1 MIPNNL
7 ICPLCHTPLT
17 LKDRSFVCSGEKQ
30 HSYDMASSGYVNLL
44 PPGKMKNAKTGDGKD
59 MLRARVEFLSGGY
72 YDVISN
78 RIADHIAEHF
88 RGKPS
93 VSIVDAGCGEGY
105 HLCNITSRLSSS
117 FDVCSVGIDA
127 SKHGADMGAKA
138 ARAKKL
144 SAFFAAGNIFSL
156 PIADGSA
163 DVLISMFAPIGGE
176 EAARVLSDDGILIVC
191 ASGVRHLW
199 EMRSIIY
206 DEPRENTKGIK
217 CPEGFEEIDGSR
229 VFDRAFIPDGD
240 TIKNLFTMTPFYHR
254 CPYEGRER
262 LMATDKLDITIEA
275 NVAIFKKI

>member
-17 LKDRSFVCSGEKQ
+17 LQEKTFVCSGEKR
-30 HSYDMASSGYVNLL
+30 HAYDMAASGYVNLL

-59 MLRARVEFLSGGY
+59 MLRARLEFLSGGY
-72 YDVISN
+72 YDVFSN

-127 SKHGADMGAKA
+127 SKHGADMGAKT

-156 PIADGSA
+156 PIADSSA

-206 DEPRENTKGIK
+206 DEPRENNKGIK
-217 CPEGFEEIDGSR
+217 CPEGFEVIDGSR